1 MVNDHILH
9 PLEPWERLLGV
20 KFLNKVR
27 QKVKEGPVSE
37 LDDLYQSIYDRIV
50 PILDEGI
57 QFSIGV
63 PVYAQFHQERCRLSA
78 TRWYKTEGYF
88 FLAKPGF
95 LIVVRDGLLKTAHF
109 VRKSVAKR
117 NQPKWRLFHEARKHA
132 RDSLAKD
139 YVDTK
144 DDEYVRQVS
153 HALIT
158 PDNWSG
164 PLRFLAEV

>member
-88 FLAKPGF
+88 FLEKACQGQLGK
-95 LIVVRDGLLKTAHF
+95 GLRRHQGRRIRQTG
-109 VRKSVAKR
+109 VACV
-117 NQPKWRLFHEARKHA
+117 
-132 RDSLAKD
+132 D
-139 YVDTK
+139 Y
-144 DDEYVRQVS
+144 
-153 HALIT
+153 A
-158 PDNWSG
+158 G
-164 PLRFLAEV
+164 